1 MGYFLRCHRLHENC
15 VSQSTHKVVTSC
27 FPHSDVCCCVSRRTG
42 PNSPR
47 VISGV
52 LSSQAHGGA
61 RQRAKWRNNWH
72 DVEERLDSESRIGV
86 TGSISNPG
94 KKFVVHLPYS
104 VP

>member
-52 LSSQAHGGA
+52 LSSQAMEEPASELSGETTGMT
-61 RQRAKWRNNWH
+61 WR
-72 DVEERLDSESRIGV
+72 R
-86 TGSISNPG
+86 GSILN
-94 KKFVVHLPYS
+94 HE
-104 VP
+104 